1 MKRSRL
7 ISLVVAML
15 MPLAAI
21 ADSYTS
27 LWKQFDSAMQKDH
40 PQSALKVLA
49 QITDKAQREHEY
61 GQLLKAQVSIAGYE
75 TMMSPDS
82 LLPAI
87 ERLKYAEQTAVSS
100 GDNVL
105 AAIYQSVLGSV
116 YTDNRRLL
124 DDGVDIGKEY
134 YAKSMAHPDAL
145 ASAYATGYEPFVV
158 DGVDSKYYYDDL
170 LHVIGMRA
178 GDYRT
183 MHDYYA
189 SHGKREGALLTA
201 LELVKKSRRAGDE
214 GRVKKSKYIM
224 SLDSLVRQYGDLLP
238 CGEVAIERYA
248 YMENAED
255 ISAEEKMSYINY
267 ALMKWGAWQRMN
279 ILRNAQRRLTLPSF
293 HASLGG
299 EIALPGVTRKV
310 MVMGLNNIGQI
321 RVSASLLNIDGTTNL
336 DPSNDKDYAR
346 LRRHIVSTDPVLTD
360 VRNYVGM
367 PAYKTISDTLEIKG
381 LRTGMYLVEVSTDNV
396 SMPVERRLLRVSN
409 LYPVRDASWQEVSCG
424 CAQRYNWYCCARSK
438 G

>member
-49 QITDKAQREHEY
+49 QITDKAQRERAY
-61 GQLLKAQVSIAGYE
+61 GQLLKAQVSIAGCE

-82 LLPAI
+82 LMPAI
-87 ERLKYAEQTAVSS
+87 ERLKHAEQTAVSN

-105 AAIYQSVLGSV
+105 AAVYQSVLGSV

-124 DDGVDIGKEY
+124 DDGVAIGKEY

-145 ASAYATGYEPFVV
+145 ASVYATGYEPFVV

-238 CGEVAIERYA
+238 CGELAI
-248 YMENAED
+248 
-255 ISAEEKMSYINY
+255 
-267 ALMKWGAWQRMN
+267 
-279 ILRNAQRRLTLPSF
+279 
-293 HASLGG
+293 
-299 EIALPGVTRKV
+299 
-310 MVMGLNNIGQI
+310 
-321 RVSASLLNIDGTTNL
+321 
-336 DPSNDKDYAR
+336 
-346 LRRHIVSTDPVLTD
+346 
-360 VRNYVGM
+360 
-367 PAYKTISDTLEIKG
+367 
-381 LRTGMYLVEVSTDNV
+381 
-396 SMPVERRLLRVSN
+396 
-409 LYPVRDASWQEVSCG
+409 
-424 CAQRYNWYCCARSK
+424 
-438 G
+438 